1 MTIHTLTVALRS
13 LLGLIFVVAPLSS
26 ALHLVPEPQLPPG
39 GAAFVDALA
48 QTGYMLPL
56 LWATEI
62 TAGTLLLS
70 GWMVPFG
77 LVLLAPVVVN
87 IVAFHIFLAPTGVGP
102 AVLVTALELFLTW
115 QHRGAFSRLFGP
127 SAGSD
132 AANTIDGSVATEPG
146 QAVLRSRTR
155 Q

>member
-1 MTIHTLTVALRS
+1 MTSRTLTIALRS
-13 LLGLIFVVAPLSS
+13 LLGLVFVVAPLSS
-26 ALHLVPEPQLPPG
+26 ALRLVPEPQLPPG

-62 TAGTLLLS
+62 TAGTLLLL

-87 IVAFHIFLAPTGVGP
+87 IVAFHIFLAPAGAGP
-102 AVLVTALELFLTW
+102 AVLVAALELFLAW
-115 QHRGAFSRLFGP
+115 QHREAFGAFFGA
-127 SAGSD
+127 SADPD
-132 AANTIDGSVATEPG
+132 AANTIDGSAAAEPG
-146 QAVLRSRTR
+146 QGVLRSRTR